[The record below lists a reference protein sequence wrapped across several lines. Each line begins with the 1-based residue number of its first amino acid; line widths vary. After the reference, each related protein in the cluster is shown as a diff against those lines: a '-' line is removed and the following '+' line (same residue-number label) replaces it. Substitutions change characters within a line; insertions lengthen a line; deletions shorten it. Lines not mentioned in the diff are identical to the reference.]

1 MQRHDGCT
9 GKIRH
14 RGKGG
19 ALKHIASLQEPGMK
33 PYRCQQCRGWH
44 IGHASREDG
53 IQSRLD
59 RLIGPDPR
67 SLPGKSTHHP

>member
-1 MQRHDGCT
+1 MQARDGCR

-14 RGKGG
+14 PKRSG
-19 ALKHIASLQEPGMK
+19 ALKHIKLLKEPGMV
-33 PYRCQQCRGWH
+33 PYRCRTCKGWH
-44 IGHASREDG
+44 IGHASRLDG

-67 SLPGKSTHHP
+67 TQS

>member
-1 MQRHDGCT
+1 
-9 GKIRH
+9 
-14 RGKGG
+14 
-19 ALKHIASLQEPGMK
+19 MK